1 MLHLPVSRQPNSRSG
16 FDLLR
21 KWGMAS
27 MDGMARRGSMILL
40 RRRSRDRG
48 PGRNKELAHFRLFG
62 PNLVPDLSLSLS
74 LSLAL
79 ALALAL
85 ALTLT
90 LTLGA
95 RPLRTYDLG

>member
-40 RRRSRDRG
+40 RRRSRDRS

-62 PNLVPDLSLSLS
+62 PNLI
-74 LSLAL
+74 LAL
-79 ALALAL
+79 ALALTLALAL

>member
-40 RRRSRDRG
+40 RRRSRDRS

-62 PNLVPDLSLSLS
+62 PNLI
-74 LSLAL
+74 LAL
-79 ALALAL
+79 ALALALTLTLALAL